1 MDRPPLYAPRS
12 LTRLALWLAAGNLVI
27 AAAVVTATWLAL
39 QAGRDSDLTRA
50 RETTENLAASLSIE
64 IGAELKQVDNALST
78 LALQFRRTTG
88 DPEQVRRSVERAL
101 ADQRSL
107 LPQVDAIRITDARG
121 QVVYGLAGEEGA
133 LNVGDRDYFQRARDA
148 KDGGDAIVISEPLFG
163 RVLHKW
169 GIAVSRRLE
178 REDGS
183 FAGVVYTTLSTEH
196 FIESFKGLTI
206 GAEGAISLRTRSQ
219 RLIARYSATEP
230 HSIRGVGDVIVSEDL
245 MRQIAANPR
254 QGWYMTR
261 TKLDNI
267 ERITCYRQVRGYPLT
282 IFTGSSTAEFLAAW
296 RGEVLQQSALA
307 GVVILTVLGCSVLIF
322 LQQRR
327 DRRAAIG
334 LQQLALEQALMLDND
349 MVGMMRLRDRTV
361 VWKNRALASLFGY
374 APGEL
379 DGQTTRALYLDDDS
393 FREVGDTAYPA
404 IAAGR
409 RFRQQLRMRRK
420 DGTPVWIDLSGASV
434 SERESL
440 WMMIDISAFKE
451 SEATAQHLAVHDA
464 LTGLPNR
471 VRFTERLAGAM
482 TLLGERVGLVA
493 VCWVDLDGFK
503 DLNDQFGHEAGDVV
517 LRVVAQRLL
526 AGVRTH
532 DLVARMGGDEFAI
545 LLTALR
551 AEHEAGPALRRMLD
565 AVAEPIRLPDG
576 DHASVTASIG
586 IAFAPHHGR
595 QAESLMRLA
604 ETAMTTA
611 KRAGKR
617 RFVSASSLPGIA
629 MNAPNSP
636 STSVGPD
643 APTPVDAIDTP
654 SGPAPEPGTEEAR
667 GKEASDQAG
676 LGATPGKPRPHDPGP
691 PTVPDHSFDESVAGE
706 EDPGATL
713 DGEDSSRVPPSRKPG

>member
-12 LTRLALWLAAGNLVI
+12 LTRLALWLAAANLVI
-27 AAAVVTATWLAL
+27 AAAIVTATWLAL
-39 QAGRDSDLTRA
+39 QAGRASDLTRA

-64 IGAELKQVDNALST
+64 IGAELKQVDNALET
-78 LALQFRRTTG
+78 LALQFRRTAG
-88 DPEQVRRSVERAL
+88 DTDQVRRAMERAL

-121 QVVYGLAGEEGA
+121 QVVYGLTGGEGA
-133 LNVGDRDYFQRARDA
+133 LNVGDRDYFQRARDGNDNGNGNEA
-148 KDGGDAIVISEPLFG
+148 VISEPLFG
-163 RVLHKW
+163 RVQHKW
-169 GIAVSRRLE
+169 GIVVSRPLTHD
-178 REDGS
+178 DGS

-206 GAEGAISLRTRSQ
+206 GTEGAISLRTRSQ

-245 MRQIAANPR
+245 MRKIAANPQ

-296 RGEVLQQSALA
+296 RGEVVQQAALA
-307 GVVILTVLGCSVLIF
+307 GVVILTVLGCSVLVF

-374 APGEL
+374 APDEL
-379 DGQTTRALYLDDDS
+379 NGQTTRALYLDDES
-393 FREVGDTAYPA
+393 FRAIGDTAYPA

-440 WMMIDISAFKE
+440 WMMIDISALKE

-503 DLNDQFGHEAGDVV
+503 DLNDQFGHESGDVV

-526 AGVRTH
+526 GGVRGH
-532 DLVARMGGDEFAI
+532 DLVARMGGDEFAV

-551 AEHEAGPALRRMLD
+551 AEHEAEPALRRML
-565 AVAEPIRLPDG
+565 AALAEPVRLTDG
-576 DHASVTASIG
+576 GHATVTASIG

-611 KRAGKR
+611 KRAGKG
-617 RFVSASSLPGIA
+617 RFVSVSSLPGNT
-629 MNAPNSP
+629 MNATNSP

-643 APTPVDAIDTP
+643 APTPVDAVDTP
-654 SGPAPEPGTEEAR
+654 SGPAPAPGTEGAR
-667 GKEASDQAG
+667 DKHAAP
-676 LGATPGKPRPHDPGP
+676 AAPRPHDPGTP
-691 PTVPDHSFDESVAGE
+691 AVPDHSFDESVAGE

-713 DGEDSSRVPPSRKPG
+713 DGEDSSRVPPSRKG

>member
-1 MDRPPLYAPRS
+1 M
-12 LTRLALWLAAGNLVI
+12 
-27 AAAVVTATWLAL
+27 
-39 QAGRDSDLTRA
+39 
-50 RETTENLAASLSIE
+50 
-64 IGAELKQVDNALST
+64 
-78 LALQFRRTTG
+78 
-88 DPEQVRRSVERAL
+88 
-101 ADQRSL
+101 
-107 LPQVDAIRITDARG
+107 
-121 QVVYGLAGEEGA
+121 
-133 LNVGDRDYFQRARDA
+133 
-148 KDGGDAIVISEPLFG
+148 
-163 RVLHKW
+163 
-169 GIAVSRRLE
+169 
-178 REDGS
+178 
-183 FAGVVYTTLSTEH
+183 VYTTLSTEH

-206 GAEGAISLRTRSQ
+206 GAEGAISLRTRSR

-245 MRQIAANPR
+245 MRKIAANPQ

-261 TKLDNI
+261 TRLDNI

-379 DGQTTRALYLDDDS
+379 NGRTTRPLYLDDES
-393 FREVGDTAYPA
+393 FREVGDAAYPA

-493 VCWVDLDGFK
+493 VCWVDLDSFK

-551 AEHEAGPALRRMLD
+551 AEHEAGPALRRMLES
-565 AVAEPIRLPDG
+565 VAEPIRLPDG

-654 SGPAPEPGTEEAR
+654 SGPAPEPGTEGAR
-667 GKEASDQAG
+667 GKEASDREASDKAG
-676 LGATPGKPRPHDPGP
+676 PGATPGTPRPHDPGP